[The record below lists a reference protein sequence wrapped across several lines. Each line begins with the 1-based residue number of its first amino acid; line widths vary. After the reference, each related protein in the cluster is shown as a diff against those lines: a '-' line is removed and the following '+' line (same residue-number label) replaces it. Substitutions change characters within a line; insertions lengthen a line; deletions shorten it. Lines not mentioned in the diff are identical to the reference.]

1 MSRGNTCDPLICE
14 ERLLWYTAA
23 SGGTQSADSLLA
35 TIEDSDMK
43 KTRRTSRVGE
53 NVRDALAEVLR
64 HDIKDVPIG
73 CSSIS
78 EVEVSPDLHY
88 ARVYMTGLKE
98 EDTRATVEALRK
110 IAGKVRYYLSKRIQ
124 LRYTPEL
131 DFRYDETAMK
141 ALRVETL
148 LREVM
153 PPANEDKPNDDDE
166 S

>member
-1 MSRGNTCDPLICE
+1 
-14 ERLLWYTAA
+14 
-23 SGGTQSADSLLA
+23 
-35 TIEDSDMK
+35 MK

-53 NVRDALAEVLR
+53 NVRDALAAVLR
-64 HDIKDVPIG
+64 HDVTEVQVG
-73 CSSIS
+73 WSSIS

-98 EDTRATVEALRK
+98 DETKATVEALRK
-110 IAGKVRYYLSKRIQ
+110 VAGKIRHHLGRRIQ

-141 ALRVETL
+141 ALRIETL

-153 PPANEDKPNDDDE
+153 PPSEEEKPEEE